1 MTFASKAEES
11 GLKKQKEEMLRINQE
26 DNYGSM
32 ILRKGDYA
40 PEIFF
45 IG

>member
-11 GLKKQKEEMLRINQE
+11 GLKRQKEEMFKMNQG
-26 DNYGSM
+26 DNDGSM
-32 ILRKGDYA
+32 VLRKGDYV